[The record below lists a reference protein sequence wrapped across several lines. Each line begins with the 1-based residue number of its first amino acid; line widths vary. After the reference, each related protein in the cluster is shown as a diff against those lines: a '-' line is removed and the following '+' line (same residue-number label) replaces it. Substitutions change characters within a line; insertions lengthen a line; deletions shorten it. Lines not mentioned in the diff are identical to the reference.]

1 MVVIRK
7 DEDEWW
13 FAQHED
19 GRQGAIPVPYVE
31 VVSPFVHA
39 CHYSLTSCHFLLKYF
54 NFLYMFSGGRAAAQ
68 G

>member
-1 MVVIRK
+1 MVTFQNDPEDLHFNKGDKMFVIRK

-31 VVSPFVHA
+31 VVS
-39 CHYSLTSCHFLLKYF
+39 FLLQP
-54 NFLYMFSGGRAAAQ
+54 FLYIF
-68 G
+68 